1 MTVSLPKT
9 WDLEV
14 LLQIK
19 KLNENEIKKI
29 YFINYL
35 K

>member
-1 MTVSLPKT
+1 MTVSLS

-19 KLNENEIKKI
+19 KLNENEIKKK